1 MPLRQHLLI
10 VDDQR
15 VDRAIGT
22 QIAADIA
29 AVQIELDKVLSQL
42 GTSGGPTVPEVVV
55 FAMVGGWVF
64 TLILARTRPYRS

>member
-1 MPLRQHLLI
+1 MPPRQHLLI

-29 AVQIELDKVLSQL
+29 TVQIELDKVLSQL
-42 GTSGGPTVPEVVV
+42 ATSGGPTVPEVVV
-55 FAMVGGWVF
+55 FRWWAAGS
-64 TLILARTRPYRS
+64 LR